1 MWVGVEVQGA
11 GHWSY
16 VIIELRT
23 SGQVY
28 TEMLCGGRIAG
39 LKEHVLEVIRW
50 IQPVVVVVVN
60 NTEQKLI
67 FLSSCCATVQRATVQ
82 SATVLSATH
91 VNLNKSKC
99 K

>member
-1 MWVGVEVQGA
+1 MWIILNGNSWKRKSSCVGWGGGA
-11 GHWSY
+11 GCRSL
-16 VIIELRT
+16 VICHIELRT

-39 LKEHVLEVIRW
+39 LKERVLEVIRW

-67 FLSSCCATVQRATVQ
+67 FLSSC
-82 SATVLSATH
+82 
-91 VNLNKSKC
+91 
-99 K
+99 